1 MKVLVH
7 RDPSVFIALQSEW
20 NALLHRGMTDVIF
33 LTWEWQSTW
42 WDVYRA
48 GELFVVEVRTDEGR
62 LAGIAPWFI
71 QHAGGE
77 RVLRTIGCV
86 DVTDYVD
93 IIVDK
98 QAVSS
103 VQRALADCLAAA
115 RAEFDRINLC
125 NIPETSPTY
134 QFMPDLLRQ
143 RGFDSDLVLQE
154 VCPVIH
160 LPTSWEDYLSMLDK
174 KQRHE
179 LRRKI
184 RRAENE
190 AKIEYEVFG
199 STGKPD
205 EPDEGVLNDFL
216 ALMAASQP
224 AKAEFLAFEPN
235 RRFMK
240 TILQMAAR
248 QGWLRLA
255 FLRCNGEL
263 AAAYADFLY
272 GGQVQVYNSGLA
284 PDVAPHL
291 SLGIVLLSFN
301 IQRAIGHGVQVFNFL
316 RGNETYKYRMGATDT
331 RIYKLIARWE

>member
-1 MKVLVH
+1 
-7 RDPSVFIALQSEW
+7 
-20 NALLHRGMTDVIF
+20 MTDVIF

-48 GELFVVEVRTDEGR
+48 GELFVVEVRTDDGR
-62 LAGIAPWFI
+62 LTGIAPWFV

-103 VQRALADCLAAA
+103 VQRALADCLAEFHAQ
-115 RAEFDRINLC
+115 FDRVNLC

-134 QFMPDLLRQ
+134 QFLPDLLRQ

-160 LPTSWEDYLSMLDK
+160 LPTNWEDYLSMLDK

-184 RRAENE
+184 RRAESE
-190 AKIEYEVFG
+190 ARIEYEVFG
-199 STGKPD
+199 SAG
-205 EPDEGVLNDFL
+205 ESEGLSEDVLDDFL

-224 AKAEFLAFEPN
+224 AKAEFLALEAN
-235 RRFMK
+235 RHFMK
-240 TILQMAAR
+240 TILQTAAR
-248 QGWLRLA
+248 QGWLRLS
-255 FLRCNGEL
+255 FLRCNGVL
-263 AAAYADFLY
+263 AAAYADFLF

-301 IQRAIGHGVQVFNFL
+301 IQRAIEHGVQVFNFL

-331 RIYKLIARWE
+331 RIYKLIACWLQ